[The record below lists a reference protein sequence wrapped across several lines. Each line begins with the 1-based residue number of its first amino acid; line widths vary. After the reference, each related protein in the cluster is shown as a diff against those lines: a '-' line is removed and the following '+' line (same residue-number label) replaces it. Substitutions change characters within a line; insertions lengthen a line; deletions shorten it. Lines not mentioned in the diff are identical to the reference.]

1 MKETVIS
8 LDLRYFVLRV
18 ELDKLGVLVGGQHEE
33 ILSVQQGVQV
43 KIGLTHRGG
52 LGGVQE
58 GGKVCPKGRT
68 VIPLAEH
75 PVKGSLEVVLLRKLA
90 KIFAEGGVVLIVE
103 VPAAGGGQA
112 GGPAHHHT
120 VGIPDLPHQPPNLL
134 VIRQRLFFGQLIG
147 RAPRGIHAIIPLKI
161 HLGLCDQI
169 LVETHIHPFGLM
181 LFLFLLQ
188 FILTR
193 ACAPVKMLL

>member
-1 MKETVIS
+1 M
-8 LDLRYFVLRV
+8 
-18 ELDKLGVLVGGQHEE
+18 
-33 ILSVQQGVQV
+33 
-43 KIGLTHRGG
+43 
-52 LGGVQE
+52 QE

-120 VGIPDLPHQPPNLL
+120 VGIPDLPHQPTNLL

-169 LVETHIHPFGLM
+169 LVETHIHSSLRLGVI
-181 LFLFLLQ
+181 
-188 FILTR
+188 FIFTAIYLNTR
-193 ACAPVKMLL
+193 LRSCQDAVIIKVTPAARKGHCP